1 MFDDRSESVETLAE
15 PQDNQVKQG
24 LVVGLK
30 NWEELIGQI
39 LLAYSFSGF
48 HIYLSFPSLLYWYL
62 LLSKVNVTTTK
73 SQSPWWFGGTGK
85 RKVFPPKSFWQ
96 SRSSPLLVLICYLQ
110 QTCDSVYSCSHKV
123 SLGRNFVIIKTKYF
137 LPPKLIASI

>member
-48 HIYLSFPSLLYWYL
+48 HIYLSFPSLL
-62 LLSKVNVTTTK
+62 
-73 SQSPWWFGGTGK
+73 
-85 RKVFPPKSFWQ
+85 
-96 SRSSPLLVLICYLQ
+96 
-110 QTCDSVYSCSHKV
+110 
-123 SLGRNFVIIKTKYF
+123 
-137 LPPKLIASI
+137 

>member
-48 HIYLSFPSLLYWYL
+48 HIYLS
-62 LLSKVNVTTTK
+62 
-73 SQSPWWFGGTGK
+73 
-85 RKVFPPKSFWQ
+85 R
-96 SRSSPLLVLICYLQ
+96 
-110 QTCDSVYSCSHKV
+110 VY
-123 SLGRNFVIIKTKYF
+123 R
-137 LPPKLIASI
+137 